1 MPNPSPALFVTV
13 VGPVAFVKIGG
24 RANFTAS
31 ADFKKL
37 VGALRQHGLEKF
49 VLDLTDCITMD
60 STFLGVLSG
69 LALKI
74 KEATQKSENARLE
87 LLNPNQRVADL
98 LENLGV
104 GHLFVFVQGCC
115 PVTAQLE
122 PVPAEAASLSREQ
135 MSLNC
140 LEAHQ
145 TLMQINPANIP
156 KFKDVAQFLA
166 EDLKKLKTPDQGSQ

>member
-1 MPNPSPALFVTV
+1 MPIPSPTLFVAV
-13 VGPVAFVKIGG
+13 VGPIAFIKIGG
-24 RANFTAS
+24 RANFTSS

-37 VGALRQHGLEKF
+37 AGELRQRGLEKF
-49 VLDLTDCITMD
+49 LLDLTDCITMD

-74 KEATQKSENARLE
+74 KETGQKSENARLE

-104 GHLFVFVQGCC
+104 GHLFVFVQGSC
-115 PVTAQLE
+115 PVTAQLQ
-122 PVPAEAASLSREQ
+122 PVPAEAAPLSREQ

-145 TLMQINPANIP
+145 TLMQINPANVP
-156 KFKDVAQFLA
+156 KFKDVTQFLA
-166 EDLKKLKTPDQGSQ
+166 EDVKKLKASDQGSQ